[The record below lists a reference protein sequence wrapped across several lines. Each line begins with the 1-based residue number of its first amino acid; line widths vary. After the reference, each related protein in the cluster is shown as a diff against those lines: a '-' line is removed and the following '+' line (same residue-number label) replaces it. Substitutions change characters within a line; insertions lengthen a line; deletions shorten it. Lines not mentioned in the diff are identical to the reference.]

1 MSAAGSARR
10 TTFLRNLPCTSERF
24 GSMARMNAGTPI
36 VMQFTRPSC
45 AGLSGY
51 GRVKIRLMI
60 AIAIENMFFTK

>member
-1 MSAAGSARR
+1 
-10 TTFLRNLPCTSERF
+10 
-24 GSMARMNAGTPI
+24 MARMNAGTPI